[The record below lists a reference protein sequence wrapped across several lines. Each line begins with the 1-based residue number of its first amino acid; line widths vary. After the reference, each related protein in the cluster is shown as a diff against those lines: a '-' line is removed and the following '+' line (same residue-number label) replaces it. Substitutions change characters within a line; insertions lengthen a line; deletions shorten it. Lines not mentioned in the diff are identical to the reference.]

1 MTRTRLLPT
10 LAIAALT
17 AAACSDTPEPAGP
30 DLPTATAEARSLRTG
45 GVYVLGND
53 AAGNEVLTFHH
64 APDGS
69 LEAGDPVATGGLG
82 TGGGLGSQG
91 ALAMTRNGRW
101 LLAVNPG
108 SNDVSVLRV
117 GPQGVELTDR
127 VASGGTTPISV
138 AVHGDLVYVLNAGA
152 PENVSGFHLSRQG
165 ELTPIAGSTR
175 ALSGAGVGPAQVG
188 FTPDGRVL
196 VVTEKGTNLITT
208 FTVGA
213 DGTASSAMSTASAG
227 QTPFGFA
234 FDHKG
239 NLIVS
244 EAFGGA
250 GDASTA
256 TSYRVG
262 RDGSISVSDGPVAL
276 TETAACWVAISQ
288 NGRFAYTTNTGS
300 ASVTGLRIGARGSLT
315 LLDAD
320 GATASTGAGPIDAD
334 FTQGGRNLYVLAA
347 GGDQLDGFAIASD
360 GSLTSIGSWPTPD
373 GAAGV
378 AAW

>member
-1 MTRTRLLPT
+1 MSVSRLLPT
-10 LAIAALT
+10 LAITALA
-17 AAACSDTPEPAGP
+17 AAACSDAPEPVAP
-30 DLPTATAEARSLRTG
+30 DLSTVQSEARSLRSG
-45 GVYVLGND
+45 GVYVLSND
-53 AAGNEVLTFHH
+53 AGGNEVLTFHH

-69 LEAGDPVATGGLG
+69 LQAGDPVATGGLG

-91 ALAMTRNGRW
+91 ALAMTGNGTW

-108 SNDVSVLRV
+108 SHDVSVLRA
-117 GPQGVELTDR
+117 GANGLQLMDR

-138 AVHGDLVYVLNAGA
+138 AVHGDLVYVLNAGV
-152 PENVSGFHLSRQG
+152 PETITGFHLSSHG
-165 ELTPIAGSTR
+165 ELTPIAGSAR
-175 ALSGAGVGPAQVG
+175 GLSGSGVGPAQVG
-188 FTPDGRVL
+188 FTPDGRAL
-196 VVTEKGTNLITT
+196 VVTEKGTNQITT
-208 FTVGA
+208 FTVHA
-213 DGTASSAMSTASAG
+213 DGTASSAMSTTSAG

-234 FDHKG
+234 FDRQG
-239 NLIVS
+239 NLVVS

-256 TSYRVG
+256 SSYRIG
-262 RDGSISVSDGPVAL
+262 TDGSVSLTDGPLAL

-300 ASVTGLRIGARGSLT
+300 ASVTGVSLDGSGSLS

-320 GATASTGAGPIDAD
+320 GVTASTGAGPIDAD
-334 FTQGGRNLYVLAA
+334 FSQGGRYLYVLAA
-347 GGDQLDGFAIASD
+347 GGDVLNGFAIDAH
-360 GSLTSIGSWPTPD
+360 GGLTAIGSWPTPD